1 VLNGVANEVI
11 RRLRDLGLE
20 PRGSIVMENIDT
32 SISALANQ
40 VTARRGG
47 RFQEFTP
54 AWAGSEAGLTTEG
67 TYSPSWFRWSSSPG

>member
-1 VLNGVANEVI
+1 MAWPTRSSGACET
-11 RRLRDLGLE
+11 LGWLE
-20 PRGSIVMENIDT
+20 PHGSIVMENIDT

-54 AWAGSEAGLTTEG
+54 ARAESEAGLTTEG
-67 TYSPSWFRWSSSPG
+67 TYPPSWFRWSLSPG